1 VTDDSRSRA
10 IDLRTTP
17 ARVLSG
23 CNRVL
28 LPERVEEWGSG
39 GIHGFWRDE
48 LGSAA
53 GVELDVPFLA
63 VHDDVMVLAQETHI
77 A

>member
-1 VTDDSRSRA
+1 MIHVVAPSN
-10 IDLRTTP
+10 LRTTP

-28 LPERVEEWGSG
+28 LPEWVEEWGSG
-39 GIHGFWRDE
+39 GIHGFWGDE

-53 GVELDVPFLA
+53 GVELNVPSLA
-63 VHDDVMVLAQETHI
+63 VHDDMMVFTQETHI